1 MSAVRHGRLAF
12 VRSVLSFA
20 TTGRRLWL
28 LPILGLLL
36 LVSILAMVGA
46 LAPYA
51 AFLYPL

>member
-1 MSAVRHGRLAF
+1 MTRPGSSRLAF
-12 VRSVLSFA
+12 LGTLFTFV

-28 LPILGLLL
+28 LPVLGLLL
-36 LVSILAMVGA
+36 LVSLLAVVGA